1 MANFKDRVEALAG
14 TVATD
19 DLISTWLTSSV
30 YDVINI
36 LPPQVLYIAGETENI
51 YDDSGSTVPNSRIL
65 EVIRWGG
72 DPRIENECREID
84 SALRG
89 KATPTSGYLEEATD
103 DSPVFWRR
111 NNNIRVLPTPTES
124 DFARVTYVNYPAVSW
139 NHIHIPKFPDEV
151 EHLVILKAAVK
162 AKFYQIGL
170 ANKEE
175 DIEVATSHTNHM
187 SALNQEY
194 TMAMQGFMSGFQI
207 NMPEQGV
214 IA

>member
-1 MANFKDRVEALAG
+1 MVLPVPD
-14 TVATD
+14 
-19 DLISTWLTSSV
+19 SV
-30 YDVINI
+30 
-36 LPPQVLYIAGETENI
+36 
-51 YDDSGSTVPNSRIL
+51 
-65 EVIRWGG
+65 
-72 DPRIENECREID
+72 D
-84 SALRG
+84 SAIITYVRY
-89 KATPTSGYLEEATD
+89 PTVEY
-103 DSPVFWRR
+103 
-111 NNNIRVLPTPTES
+111 TES
-124 DFARVTYVNYPAVSW
+124 S
-139 NHIHIPKFPDEV
+139 IPKFPDEI
-151 EHLVILKAAVK
+151 EQLVALKAAVT

>member
-1 MANFKDRVEALAG
+1 MVPVFYRRENR
-14 TVATD
+14 
-19 DLISTWLTSSV
+19 I
-30 YDVINI
+30 YI
-36 LPPQVLYIAGETENI
+36 LPEPTNYQVGRISYVGYPTVYWNDDNIPQF
-51 YDDSGSTVPNSRIL
+51 PN
-65 EVIRWGG
+65 
-72 DPRIENECREID
+72 
-84 SALRG
+84 
-89 KATPTSGYLEEATD
+89 
-103 DSPVFWRR
+103 
-111 NNNIRVLPTPTES
+111 
-124 DFARVTYVNYPAVSW
+124 
-139 NHIHIPKFPDEV
+139 EV